1 MPTTIYTATAN
12 ATPFSWLIVG
22 AASAWQAVATANDGT
37 SYIEDDNSSSTL
49 SNTLTG
55 LTPSVAVPDGSAFDS
70 VSFTQRSQRSA
81 GSPGQIRYEYTLGGT
96 TVNATYRGPGA
107 GWTTFVDD
115 ITALRPNSGT
125 WTKVDMTTLSTRFRG
140 DGTGAGG
147 VMIQVTYFDYTVV
160 FRPPAGGFAWLIGS
174 LVGPMIGGSVLLGDV
189 VKMSQYLAAK
199 HGRLVLLPH
208 ELAIA
213 TRELREARHP
223 RLFDLRVA

>member
-12 ATPFSWLIVG
+12 ATPFAWLIVG
-22 AASAWQAVATANDGT
+22 AASAWQAVQTLNDGT

-49 SNTLTG
+49 SNALTG
-55 LTPSVAVPDGSAFDS
+55 LTPSVSVPDGSAFDS

-81 GSPGQIRYEYTLGGT
+81 GSPGQIRYEYTLGAT

-115 ITALRPNSGT
+115 ITTLRPGGGT
-125 WTKVDMTTLSTRFRG
+125 WVKGDFSTLSTRFRG

-160 FRPPAGGFAWLIGS
+160 FRPPAGGFAWLIGE
-174 LVGPMIGGSVLLGDV
+174 LLLPFIGSALTMADAFRIARELARRGLRLTVDEVHTMHREWREATRPAYFLLG
-189 VKMSQYLAAK
+189 Q
-199 HGRLVLLPH
+199 
-208 ELAIA
+208 
-213 TRELREARHP
+213 
-223 RLFDLRVA
+223 